1 MFFYHVHFHKIYQ
14 LGILFPPS
22 NIFSGKIVVAPARNH
37 LNMLVIVSEGIQ
49 EWNLICTFVIA
60 GLLRTSSS
68 YIPSLFFILISRK
81 FENFS
86 SFSSFTINWMCLFIY
101 VFIFYVRK
109 DNPVGPKFLNILILF
124 FHKNTIF

>member
-14 LGILFPPS
+14 FGILFPPS
-22 NIFSGKIVVAPARNH
+22 NNFSGKIVVAPARNH
-37 LNMLVIVSEGIQ
+37 LNMLVVVSGGIQ
-49 EWNLICTFVIA
+49 EWNLICTFVRA
-60 GLLRTSSS
+60 GLLRASSS

-86 SFSSFTINWMCLFIY
+86 SFSSFMMNWMCLFIY
-101 VFIFYVRK
+101 VFIFYIRK
-109 DNPVGPKFLNILILF
+109 DNPVGPKFLNILILS